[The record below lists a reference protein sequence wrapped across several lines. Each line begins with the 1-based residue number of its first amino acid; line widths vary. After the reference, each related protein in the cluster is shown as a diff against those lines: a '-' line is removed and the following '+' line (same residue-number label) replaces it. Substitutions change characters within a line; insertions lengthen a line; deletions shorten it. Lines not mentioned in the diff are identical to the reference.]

1 MKMDFGLSGQHVLIT
16 GSAGG
21 IGVHLAQL
29 FLEVKHLL
37 LTICNLKQQ
46 GCKVSCH
53 YHRSSTT
60 LSKLVESYTD
70 KYNSLSRFNSRFI
83 IRIFLI
89 KADATSEEEVVTAVQ
104 TAVKK
109 FGTMFYY
116 SFLNIINSQ

>member
-1 MKMDFGLSGQHVLIT
+1 MDFGLSGQHVLIT

-29 FLEVKHLL
+29 FLEVKHLQ

-53 YHRSSTT
+53 YHRSSST

-70 KYNSLSRFNSRFI
+70 RYNSFSWFNLKYIYRTV
-83 IRIFLI
+83 LI

-109 FGTMFYY
+109 FGTMF
-116 SFLNIINSQ
+116 SFSVLKHS